1 MRFFMRSSPPR
12 RSASWSVRRLVTAS
26 ALLLSTAVA
35 AHAVQPARV
44 KTRIS
49 SGVVR
54 VQTKAAIA
62 EVRRTPFQLRVL
74 AGRKT
79 LVRERSSGGLFYE
92 RSGPGPA
99 LGDVRDAHALADGVQ
114 LDVETDEGSPATVT
128 LRFLP
133 RRTLEVALDPP
144 DPAGVS
150 AARARLPSPP
160 PGR

>member
-1 MRFFMRSSPPR
+1 PR

-74 AGRKT
+74 AGRRT
-79 LVRERSSGGLFYE
+79 LVREQSSGGVFYE
-92 RSGPGPA
+92 RSGAVHA
-99 LGDVRDAHALADGVQ
+99 LGDVRDAHAIPARGQVA
-114 LDVETDEGSPATVT
+114 VGTDEGAPARGT
-128 LRFLP
+128 
-133 RRTLEVALDPP
+133 
-144 DPAGVS
+144 
-150 AARARLPSPP
+150 LPSLPHPP
-160 PGR
+160 LDVARRPRDAP